1 MCHRLSSLSNKIDHL
16 DILFSLLQDGQ
27 TALHLAA
34 SAGHAETVSAL
45 ILGGCDIGIQD
56 FVSIQTGGWGHDAVS
71 LFAPRLVVVAILINP
86 DSHFRAATLRYKKQR
101 PKVTWTS

>member
-1 MCHRLSSLSNKIDHL
+1 MCHHISSLSSKIDYL
-16 DILFSLLQDGQ
+16 DILFSLFQDGQ

-56 FVSIQTGGWGHDAVS
+56 FVSISDLTRIIRGS
-71 LFAPRLVVVAILINP
+71 
-86 DSHFRAATLRYKKQR
+86 
-101 PKVTWTS
+101 VT

>member
-1 MCHRLSSLSNKIDHL
+1 MTHAHNMLTGRDAEMAERLRKVAASGRTQLCIQ
-16 DILFSLLQDGQ
+16 LLEAGAPFIVDSDGQ

-56 FVSIQTGGWGHDAVS
+56 FSGHTP
-71 LFAPRLVVVAILINP
+71 LQK
-86 DSHFRAATLRYKKQR
+86 AATEGHLDIVRQ
-101 PKVTWTS
+101 PP

>member
-1 MCHRLSSLSNKIDHL
+1 MCHHLSSLSNTIDDH
-16 DILFSLLQDGQ
+16 DILFSLFQDGQ

-56 FVSIQTGGWGHDAVS
+56 FSGHTP
-71 LFAPRLVVVAILINP
+71 LQK
-86 DSHFRAATLRYKKQR
+86 AAAEGHLDIVRQ
-101 PKVTWTS
+101 PP

>member
-1 MCHRLSSLSNKIDHL
+1 MCHHISSLSNKIDYL
-16 DILFSLLQDGQ
+16 DILFSLFQDGQ

-56 FVSIQTGGWGHDAVS
+56 FSGHTP
-71 LFAPRLVVVAILINP
+71 LQK
-86 DSHFRAATLRYKKQR
+86 AAAEGHLDIVRQ
-101 PKVTWTS
+101 PP

>member
-1 MCHRLSSLSNKIDHL
+1 MCHHLSSLSNKIDYL
-16 DILFSLLQDGQ
+16 DILFSLFQDGQ

-56 FVSIQTGGWGHDAVS
+56 FSGHTP
-71 LFAPRLVVVAILINP
+71 LQK
-86 DSHFRAATLRYKKQR
+86 AAAEGHLDIVRQ
-101 PKVTWTS
+101 PP